1 MLDLVDVGTQ
11 KQSYKNHKD
20 IVFGSLSSYIKL
32 AKKTIAKFADQMSL
46 GLSKEMLSNEDA
58 ISSIANA
65 IMMADWRLDK
75 DRKGLSGNS
84 KTQYSYRNQ
93 CAIWSIKSYIS
104 RKYKKKQ
111 KQDSKILSLDF
122 DMPGAQDMSLKNIVA
137 APSSNPL
144 EILLETEKQQ
154 NIREDIRELIGSSL
168 LTPKQSEYIKL
179 YFFDEMT
186 LEQIGKRFNITR
198 EAVRQGI
205 NKAYETI
212 RKESN
217 KI

>member
-1 MLDLVDVGTQ
+1 
-11 KQSYKNHKD
+11 
-20 IVFGSLSSYIKL
+20 
-32 AKKTIAKFADQMSL
+32 
-46 GLSKEMLSNEDA
+46 
-58 ISSIANA
+58 
-65 IMMADWRLDK
+65 
-75 DRKGLSGNS
+75 
-84 KTQYSYRNQ
+84 
-93 CAIWSIKSYIS
+93 
-104 RKYKKKQ
+104 
-111 KQDSKILSLDF
+111 
-122 DMPGAQDMSLKNIVA
+122 MPGAQDMSLKNIVA